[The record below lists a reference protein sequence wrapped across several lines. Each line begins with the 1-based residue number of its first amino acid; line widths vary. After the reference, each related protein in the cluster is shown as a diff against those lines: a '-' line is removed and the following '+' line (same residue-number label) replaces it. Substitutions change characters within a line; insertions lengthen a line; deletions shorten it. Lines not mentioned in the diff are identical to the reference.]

1 MKNKKYYLNI
11 IKQIENF
18 RKKNNV
24 KQMNLLRLSFEKD
37 PKRTPFIMSKI
48 YRDDAKISR
57 LIKKLTN

>member
-1 MKNKKYYLNI
+1 
-11 IKQIENF
+11 
-18 RKKNNV
+18 
-24 KQMNLLRLSFEKD
+24 MNLLRLSFEKD

>member
-1 MKNKKYYLNI
+1 MFDKLEELAKAF
-11 IKQIENF
+11 ENCA
-18 RKKNNV
+18 
-24 KQMNLLRLSFEKD
+24 LSDLFEKD